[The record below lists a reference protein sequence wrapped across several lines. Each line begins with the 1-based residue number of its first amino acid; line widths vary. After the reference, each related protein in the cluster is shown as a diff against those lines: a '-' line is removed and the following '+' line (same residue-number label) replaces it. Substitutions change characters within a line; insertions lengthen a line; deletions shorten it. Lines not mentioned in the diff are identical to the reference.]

1 MVSIARKRK
10 RSKAR
15 DHSSALSSDSSTGRS
30 DRHYINTSLNPLI
43 GLRRVKTPT
52 RRQTRS
58 KTSVQTY
65 ARDESLRIER
75 ELKQINKMLQE
86 NAQEMQM
93 VKTKEAK
100 MLEENAQEMELV
112 QRKKARILEEKSQ
125 ERELIQK
132 RMARLTGFKE
142 RMLAWDAHD
151 QKVTEEWEH
160 SR

>member
-1 MVSIARKRK
+1 M
-10 RSKAR
+10 
-15 DHSSALSSDSSTGRS
+15 L
-30 DRHYINTSLNPLI
+30 DRHHMDASLNTLI
-43 GLRRVKTPT
+43 GPTRIKTPI
-52 RRQTRS
+52 RRKTRS

-75 ELKQINKMLQE
+75 ELKQIDEMLQE
-86 NAQEMQM
+86 NAQEMEM
-93 VKTKEAK
+93 AKAKEARR
-100 MLEENAQEMELV
+100 LEENAQEMELV
-112 QRKKARILEEKSQ
+112 KRKRAKILEDSSQ

-132 RMARLTGFKE
+132 RKAKLIGSKE